1 MSKFT
6 SFGSVILLFILLSVL
21 VLFGFY
27 VFAPKVKTYRALNI
41 ELEQRSIDLE
51 TAEKTFD
58 KQYKILQNL
67 QEKEKNIDLAL
78 QKHFNI
84 QQFEMYLQQ
93 FFLSITLHKIATTE
107 DAIYQTELIDVQ
119 AKIASPMDYYRFIDA
134 LNQFA
139 WVVEID
145 GNQQFKGVDDG
156 IDTHFTLNVITAKT
170 KR

>member
-21 VLFGFY
+21 VVFGFF
-27 VFAPKVKTYRALNI
+27 VFTPKIKTYRALNI
-41 ELEQRSIDLE
+41 EIEQRSTDLKAAE
-51 TAEKTFD
+51 TMFD
-58 KQYKILQNL
+58 KQYKTLQNL
-67 QEKEKNIDLAL
+67 QDKEKNIDLAL

-84 QQFEMYLQQ
+84 QQFETYLQRY
-93 FFLSITLHKIATTE
+93 FLSIGLNKIETTE
-107 DAIYQTELIDVQ
+107 DAFYQRELIDVQ
-119 AKIASPMDYYRFIDA
+119 AKIASPAEYYRFIDA
-134 LNQFA
+134 LNQFE

-145 GNQQFKGVDDG
+145 GNQQFKGADDG

>member
-27 VFAPKVKTYRALNI
+27 VFTPKVKTYRALNI

-84 QQFEMYLQQ
+84 QQFEMYLKQ
-93 FFLSITLHKIATTE
+93 FFLSISLHKIASTE

-145 GNQQFKGVDDG
+145 GNQQFKGADDG

-170 KR
+170 RR